1 MDTLLDKLHRDHIN
15 ISRLLDIL
23 EEQVQRYGMG
33 ETPDYPLVVDILR
46 YMEDYPDT
54 VHHPREDMMFARMRE
69 HGVDM
74 EMETILRD
82 LEEQHRDVRE
92 KSLNFLEALR
102 GDLSAVAVPREAI
115 ERHGIAYLEAQRS
128 HMSMEESR
136 VFPAAKRML
145 EERDWKDLDRSVNE
159 REDPLFGAVVTR
171 VYQSLYQHLVER
183 FEKAAN

>member
-1 MDTLLDKLHRDHIN
+1 MDTLLDKLQLDHIN
-15 ISRLLDIL
+15 IAQLLDIL
-23 EEQVQRYGMG
+23 EEQVQRYGKG
-33 ETPDYPLVVDILR
+33 EVPDYPLIIDILR

-54 VHHPREDMMFARMRE
+54 VHHPREDLMFARMRE

-82 LEEQHRDVRE
+82 LEAQHRDIRE

-115 ERHGIAYLEAQRS
+115 ERHGIAYLEAHRS
-128 HMSMEESR
+128 HMNIEDSR

-145 EERDWKDLDRSVNE
+145 KERDWIELDRSVNE

-171 VYQSLYQHLVER
+171 VYQALYDHLVER
-183 FEKAAN
+183 FEKAID